1 MVQKEQNNALDALKP
16 GSGARQKL
24 ALELCHKAG
33 LVVEY
38 LEERNE
44 MSETPLIREAAD
56 GRERNVLLLL
66 EAGADMDAKQEN
78 ELAFTA
84 MNQAAYF
91 GNASC
96 INYLLQ
102 FRADV
107 NVMDGHGG
115 TPLVAASLN
124 GAVECV
130 RLLLSNKADVN
141 KRTKN
146 GTTPLHK
153 AAQRGHNKIIRM
165 LIVEGADRG
174 LKNGQN
180 KTALELVDEHDA
192 EQTAA
197 AAKLLEEKK
206 VGEKQEREAK
216 YAPIFAQREEERK
229 RKEEERKKL
238 KEECKKSLRMT
249 AQQIRAADWE
259 EEKELDSGRK
269 ETHIR
274 SFENQAHAL
283 RRELEEIIRVGDSEF
298 CCEVEPGHRASDTAE
313 MGQLDVIDKVVR
325 EFEKILAEHRSRDA
339 RWYNDGKPSQTWFT
353 PNSDRARSL
362 TVRTKSDGKYR
373 SAVSEMLRFTWAHN
387 IVIYVQGFRY
397 SVLTASL
404 SLPPAPPLCAISMKD
419 NAKAVPRLTMEM
431 YKEWN
436 SKQCFLRQA
445 DRMACRERQKRI
457 LRADHLSRDRK
468 AAALD

>member
-1 MVQKEQNNALDALKP
+1 MLLVKENAWAVPLLNEPDFEEWINKNGKIRQASRMVQKEQNNALDALKP

-56 GRERNVLLLL
+56 GRARNVLLLL

-107 NVMDGHGG
+107 NVTDGHGG

-141 KRTKN
+141 KPTKN

-165 LIVEGADRG
+165 LIVEGADRNA
-174 LKNGQN
+174 KNGLQ

-192 EQTAA
+192 
-197 AAKLLEEKK
+197 
-206 VGEKQEREAK
+206 
-216 YAPIFAQREEERK
+216 F
-229 RKEEERKKL
+229 
-238 KEECKKSLRMT
+238 KEECKKSLCMD

-298 CCEVEPGHRASDTAE
+298 CCEVEPDRRASDTAE

-339 RWYNDGKPSQTWFT
+339 RWYNDGKPSQTCPQSFT

-362 TVRTKSDGKYR
+362 TVRIKSDGKYR
-373 SAVSEMLRFTWAHN
+373 SAVSEMLRFTWAHT
-387 IVIYVQGFRY
+387 IVLYVQGCRY

-404 SLPPAPPLCAISMKD
+404 SPPPPPHPGM
-419 NAKAVPRLTMEM
+419 
-431 YKEWN
+431 
-436 SKQCFLRQA
+436 
-445 DRMACRERQKRI
+445 
-457 LRADHLSRDRK
+457 LSV
-468 AAALD
+468 

>member
-1 MVQKEQNNALDALKP
+1 MLLVKENAWAVPLLNEPDFEEWINKNRKVRQASRMVQKEQNNALDALKP

-107 NVMDGHGG
+107 NVTDGHGG

-141 KRTKN
+141 QPTKN

-165 LIVEGADRG
+165 LIVEGADRV

-192 EQTAA
+192 
-197 AAKLLEEKK
+197 
-206 VGEKQEREAK
+206 
-216 YAPIFAQREEERK
+216 F
-229 RKEEERKKL
+229 

>member
-24 ALELCHKAG
+24 ALELCHKSG

-56 GRERNVLLLL
+56 GRARNVLLLL
-66 EAGADMDAKQEN
+66 EAGADVDARQEN

-96 INYLLQ
+96 INHLLQ

-107 NVMDGHGG
+107 NVTDGHGG

-141 KRTKN
+141 KPTN
-146 GTTPLHK
+146 SGTTPLHK

-165 LIVEGADRG
+165 LIVEGADRD
-174 LKNGQN
+174 LKNGLK
-180 KTALELVDEHDA
+180 KTALELVDEHCDGA
-192 EQTAA
+192 
-197 AAKLLEEKK
+197 
-206 VGEKQEREAK
+206 
-216 YAPIFAQREEERK
+216 
-229 RKEEERKKL
+229 L
-238 KEECKKSLRMT
+238 KEECKKSLQMT
-249 AQQIRAADWE
+249 AHQIRAADWE

-298 CCEVEPGHRASDTAE
+298 CCEVDPGCRASGLKWINYGTTKPSHGRELSDPALSKALNAKNEAVILNSKNGADVANHIELTNQEFEEVKSQGIPDLYMDHFIILRDSYFKPAVKLFDICKSDPEE

-325 EFEKILAEHRSRDA
+325 EFEKVLAEHRSHDA
-339 RWYNDGKPSQTWFT
+339 RWYNDGKPSQTCPQSFT

-362 TVRTKSDGKYR
+362 TVRMKSDGKYR
-373 SAVSEMLRFTWAHN
+373 SAVSEMLRFTCAHS
-387 IVIYVQGFRY
+387 IVIYVQG
-397 SVLTASL
+397 
-404 SLPPAPPLCAISMKD
+404 
-419 NAKAVPRLTMEM
+419 
-431 YKEWN
+431 
-436 SKQCFLRQA
+436 
-445 DRMACRERQKRI
+445 CR
-457 LRADHLSRDRK
+457 
-468 AAALD
+468 